1 MEVTTWVKRRQ
12 RERQAVSRE
21 VEVIE
26 PRNNAHWSGR
36 HAHKHGRQIRW
47 DVMGCSSGRSRG
59 LRARHVSKVAK

>member
-36 HAHKHGRQIRW
+36 HAHKHGRQNPL
-47 DVMGCSSGRSRG
+47 GCNG
-59 LRARHVSKVAK
+59 LVQRALPGSESMACLEGG

>member
-1 MEVTTWVKRRQ
+1 MKVTTWVKRRQ

-36 HAHKHGRQIRW
+36 HGHKHGRQNPL
-47 DVMGCSSGRSRG
+47 GRNG
-59 LRARHVSKVAK
+59 LFQRALPGSESMACLEGG